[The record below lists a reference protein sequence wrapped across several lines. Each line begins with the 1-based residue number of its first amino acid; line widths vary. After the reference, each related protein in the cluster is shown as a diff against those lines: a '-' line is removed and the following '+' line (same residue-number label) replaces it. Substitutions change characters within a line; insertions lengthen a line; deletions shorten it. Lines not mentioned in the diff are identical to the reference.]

1 VPLYEYACKKCGK
14 HVDKIEKVDGPHLKK
29 CPTCGGVVERVTS
42 APAIQFKGSGWYI
55 TDYGRSS
62 AKEQSG
68 KEAGGKD
75 SGGKDAAGRDG
86 KDSGGQTATAASA
99 KSDGQLDSKASGSK
113 SNEKAPSPSAERSGE
128 RKKTSG
134 KEK

>member
-29 CPTCGGVVERVTS
+29 CPSCGGPVERVAS
-42 APAIQFKGSGWYI
+42 APAIQFKGKGWYV

-62 AKEQSG
+62 G
-68 KEAGGKD
+68 KETGSDAGGKD
-75 SGGKDAAGRDG
+75 FGSKEAAGTDGKDAGSQPGA
-86 KDSGGQTATAASA
+86 AASD
-99 KSDGQLDSKASGSK
+99 KSDGKSDSKSR
-113 SNEKAPSPSAERSGE
+113 SNEKAPASSGE
-128 RKKTSG
+128 KKKTAA

>member
-14 HVDKIEKVDGPHLKK
+14 HVDKIEKFDGPYLKK
-29 CPTCGGVVERVTS
+29 CPSCGGTVERVTS

-62 AKEQSG
+62 SKEQSA
-68 KEAGGKD
+68 KETGGKD
-75 SGGKDAAGRDG
+75 FGGKDAAGKDG
-86 KDSGGQTATAASA
+86 KDAGGQAAAASA
-99 KSDGQLDSKASGSK
+99 KSDGQSDSKPSGSK
-113 SNEKAPSPSAERSGE
+113 SNEKAPPSSGERSGE

>member
-14 HVDKIEKVDGPHLKK
+14 HVDKIEKFDGPYLKK
-29 CPTCGGVVERVTS
+29 CPSCGGTVERVAS

-62 AKEQSG
+62 SKEQSG
-68 KEAGGKD
+68 KEAGGKG
-75 SGGKDAAGRDG
+75 SGGKDAAGKDG
-86 KDSGGQTATAASA
+86 KDAGQAATTSA
-99 KSDGQLDSKASGSK
+99 KSDGQSDSKPSGSK
-113 SNEKAPSPSAERSGE
+113 SNEKAPPSSGERSGE

>member
-14 HVDKIEKVDGPHLKK
+14 HVDKIEKVDGPYLKK
-29 CPTCGGVVERVTS
+29 CPSCGGAVERVTS

-62 AKEQSG
+62 AKDQSG
-68 KEAGGKD
+68 KDSGGKD
-75 SGGKDAAGRDG
+75 SGGKDATGKDGRDA
-86 KDSGGQTATAASA
+86 GGRAGAAASG
-99 KSDGQLDSKASGSK
+99 KSDGQPDSRSAGSK
-113 SNEKAPSPSAERSGE
+113 SNEKAPPPSAERSGE
-128 RKKTSG
+128 KKKSSG